1 MAYSIALNKALKF
14 VTGLAAVHRMSLS
27 GRRLALLI
35 IIRTKD
41 LIISEYDLMHLLSCL
56 SSYAKK
62 QHFKF
67 LECLKNIQIVVVDR
81 L

>member
-1 MAYSIALNKALKF
+1 MSSRLITKQALRPYPPTAL
-14 VTGLAAVHRMSLS
+14 
-27 GRRLALLI
+27 
-35 IIRTKD
+35 RTKD
-41 LIISEYDLMHLLSCL
+41 LIISEYDLMHLLYYL

>member
-1 MAYSIALNKALKF
+1 MTPF
-14 VTGLAAVHRMSLS
+14 PQHPV
-27 GRRLALLI
+27 LLVDDDPDTL
-35 IIRTKD
+35 RTKD
-41 LIISEYDLMHLLSCL
+41 LIISEYDLMHLLYCL

>member
-1 MAYSIALNKALKF
+1 MDRRAKQGAIKDYKVIRVLKDIK
-14 VTGLAAVHRMSLS
+14 VL
-27 GRRLALLI
+27 
-35 IIRTKD
+35 RTKD
-41 LIISEYDLMHLLSCL
+41 LIISEYDLMHLLYYL

>member
-1 MAYSIALNKALKF
+1 MQPVIPDKNEF
-14 VTGLAAVHRMSLS
+14 ISL
-27 GRRLALLI
+27 
-35 IIRTKD
+35 RTKD
-41 LIISEYDLMHLLSCL
+41 LIISEYDLMHLLYCL